1 MLSSAFMIF
10 IMQFVLLLAVLAFLM
25 LLATFV

>member
-10 IMQFVLLLAVLAFLM
+10 VMRFMFLLAVLAFLM